1 MPHATNSQIVLG
13 HLISTGDR
21 NGSTAVRQYGRSTE
35 LSFRAVVSLCRT
47 AVGGW
52 AAEPVQPSVRMVGDR
67 FAVFRTVGA
76 GKFVTEKPQMEAN
89 PARKKQNSYF
99 YS

>member
-1 MPHATNSQIVLG
+1 
-13 HLISTGDR
+13 
-21 NGSTAVRQYGRSTE
+21 
-35 LSFRAVVSLCRT
+35 
-47 AVGGW
+47 
-52 AAEPVQPSVRMVGDR
+52 MVGDR

>member
-1 MPHATNSQIVLG
+1 MA
-13 HLISTGDR
+13 
-21 NGSTAVRQYGRSTE
+21 
-35 LSFRAVVSLCRT
+35 
-47 AVGGW
+47 
-52 AAEPVQPSVRMVGDR
+52 GDR
-67 FAVFRTVGA
+67 FAIFRTGGA